1 MLRPN
6 PPPPPTPTA
15 RYPRFSAPH
24 SRGKGTLVQ
33 ERCGTACAAPV
44 PLLTVVSAYR
54 AREAQRLAN
63 QRPQATPG
71 SCSGIPSP
79 SRGGGATGSLQR
91 RGSAAVYGSTSGS
104 FLPMGTSNMPHAPQV
119 LAMIER
125 ANPVALSPLGAGG
138 GRELAKSR
146 SVSKL
151 RWPSMLGAAAPALV
165 ERDDAQAQG
174 QWRGQGVGGAH
185 KEGDASR
192 LQGMQKGGAGEGL
205 EGGAPREEGFLPFPR
220 DGLQRAATTGSEP
233 RTPRHVG

>member
-1 MLRPN
+1 
-6 PPPPPTPTA
+6 
-15 RYPRFSAPH
+15 
-24 SRGKGTLVQ
+24 
-33 ERCGTACAAPV
+33 
-44 PLLTVVSAYR
+44 
-54 AREAQRLAN
+54 
-63 QRPQATPG
+63 
-71 SCSGIPSP
+71 
-79 SRGGGATGSLQR
+79 
-91 RGSAAVYGSTSGS
+91 
-104 FLPMGTSNMPHAPQV
+104 
-119 LAMIER
+119 MIER

-174 QWRGQGVGGAH
+174 QWRGQGLGGAH

-205 EGGAPREEGFLPFPR
+205 EGFLPFPR